1 MRVFPGTLQA
11 YYLCAAHKY
20 VKKNVALQHYL
31 DNSHRLITVPKAC
44 LALITDGALRR
55 LRPEPML
62 WLKKGFGFAGE
73 WTVRRQNELLAC
85 CFGLQMVNM
94 VNKA

>member
-1 MRVFPGTLQA
+1 
-11 YYLCAAHKY
+11 
-20 VKKNVALQHYL
+20 
-31 DNSHRLITVPKAC
+31 
-44 LALITDGALRR
+44 LRR